1 MSHRNETISNDAND
15 NAAQALGGLAAAGD
29 PTVLGAAVNDKVSG
43 RTNRN
48 LATNLNDTLS
58 ADMTNDESVKELL
71 KLLSQGGT
79 DDASTIGM
87 GGDGD
92 DEGDDGDNEGD
103 ENDDGPDAMADTEL
117 AGMLGA
123 PSDDAVPVSKITPAL
138 KAHHRKIA
146 ALTKTVKAQRKVI
159 KATQKAVIGSHK
171 VHQHQIDN
179 MNDSIESI
187 LQSMGQDASV
197 KPAVAT
203 LNDAFDPNDALS
215 EDKEAQVERT
225 MAGQL

>member
-1 MSHRNETISNDAND
+1 MSHRNETISNDANG

-71 KLLSQGGT
+71 KLLSQGDT

-87 GGDGD
+87 GDDGD
-92 DEGDDGDNEGD
+92 DDDDNEGD

-117 AGMLGA
+117 AGMLGD

-197 KPAVAT
+197 KPAAQT
-203 LNDAFDPNDALS
+203 LNDAFDPSDALS